1 MGYLTREQ
9 IIQAHDLKTVEVACP
24 EWADGDDVSVLV
36 RQPSAGVMEEMG
48 LRVIDYQRTTGT
60 ESVSPEIRTWFVSR
74 VVVDADGKRLFT
86 DADVELLRDKSLAPI
101 QRIFE
106 AGQELGGLSETELE
120 DAKKN

>member
-9 IIQAHDLKTVEVACP
+9 IIQASDLKTVEVPCP
-24 EWADGDDVSVLV
+24 EWADGDAVAVLV

-48 LRVIDYQRTTGT
+48 LRVLDYQRTTGT
-60 ESVSPEIRTWFVSR
+60 EGVPPEIRTWFVSR
-74 VVVDADGKRLFT
+74 IVVDSDGKRLFT
-86 DADVELLRDKSLAPI
+86 DKDVELLREKSLAPI

-106 AGQELGGLSETELE
+106 AGQELGGITEAELD